1 MWLFEGE
8 VMAEV
13 ALKVTSPRYRT
24 YSTKNIM
31 DTQLGHWRV
40 DVVDESG
47 LLIAQKEFR
56 VLAN

>member
-1 MWLFEGE
+1 
-8 VMAEV
+8 
-13 ALKVTSPRYRT
+13 
-24 YSTKNIM
+24 M

-40 DVVDESG
+40 DVVDENG